1 MHVINMLLVI
11 LKNIYFFR
19 FSDLFALVEDID
31 DIKVTKP
38 GRAGGRGKV
47 SGPKNMTK
55 SKQAVM
61 DSDTETDSTEVT
73 AAIST

>member
-1 MHVINMLLVI
+1 MLLVI
-11 LKNIYFFR
+11 LKIFFR

-61 DSDTETDSTEVT
+61 DSDTETDSTEVS
-73 AAIST
+73 ASIST

>member
-1 MHVINMLLVI
+1 MHVINILLVI
-11 LKNIYFFR
+11 LKWFFR

-61 DSDTETDSTEVT
+61 DSETETDSTEVC
-73 AAIST
+73 ALVST